1 MQMPL
6 EETILNALPV
16 EAGSYRALCK
26 QLAPEASL
34 HEFESALTRLLGE
47 GRAVW
52 TLEESRAGLGCQR
65 RIVIAAVS

>member
-6 EETILNALPV
+6 EETILAALPV
-16 EAGSYRALCK
+16 AGGSYRALRK
-26 QLAPEASL
+26 RLAPKASL